1 MNDLGL
7 TFKAGLTL
15 AAAFAF
21 MTSGG
26 CYVRTTARTTAPSG
40 TVQVQTQQQ
49 TQPQGQSG
57 VVVLESSC
65 VQGGQEI
72 CNGLDDNCDG
82 QIDEGC
88 GYSSGDVQIT
98 LAWNTGADLDL
109 YVYDPMGGRIFYN
122 QRQVPSGGELDQDA
136 RGNCNPSQANNRI
149 ENVYWSGQQPPSG
162 RYTVEV
168 HYWAGDQCSSNA
180 GPTTGVVSISVGGR
194 IVGTYQLTLAQ
205 DQRATFA
212 TFDIP

>member
-1 MNDLGL
+1 MNNYRFAIQSTSTILMALAFL
-7 TFKAGLTL
+7 TT
-15 AAAFAF
+15 
-21 MTSGG
+21 GG
-26 CYVRTTARTTAPSG
+26 CYVRTTARTTGPG
-40 TVQVQTQQQ
+40 VTTQTQTQ
-49 TQPQGQSG
+49 TPSG

-65 VQGGQEI
+65 VQGAQEI
-72 CNGLDDNCDG
+72 CNGLDDNCNG

-109 YVYDPMGGRIFYN
+109 YVYDPQGSRIFYS
-122 QRQVPSGGELDQDA
+122 QPQAPSGGVLDQDA
-136 RGNCNPSQANNRI
+136 RGNCNQSQPNNRI
-149 ENVYWSGQQPPSG
+149 ENVYWGGVQPPSG

-168 HYWAGDQCSSNA
+168 HYWAGDQCSSSA
-180 GPTTGVVSISVGGR
+180 GPTTGVVSISVGGS
-194 IVGTYQLTLAQ
+194 ILGTYQLMLSA

>member
-1 MNDLGL
+1 MN
-7 TFKAGLTL
+7 TYR
-15 AAAFAF
+15 FAF
-21 MTSGG
+21 QSTTTILMALAFLTTGG
-26 CYVRTTARTTAPSG
+26 CYVRTTARTTGPG
-40 TVQVQTQQQ
+40 VTVQTQQTQ
-49 TQPQGQSG
+49 TQTPSG

-65 VQGGQEI
+65 VQGAQEI
-72 CNGLDDNCDG
+72 CNGLDDNCNG

-109 YVYDPMGGRIFYN
+109 YVYDPQGSRIFYS
-122 QRQVPSGGELDQDA
+122 QPQAPSGGVLDQDA
-136 RGNCNPSQANNRI
+136 RGNCNTSQPNNRI
-149 ENVYWSGQQPPSG
+149 ENVYWGGVQPPSG

-180 GPTTGVVSISVGGR
+180 GPTTGVVSISVGGS
-194 IVGTYQLTLAQ
+194 ILGTYQLMLAA

>member
-1 MNDLGL
+1 MNP
-7 TFKAGLTL
+7 AR
-15 AAAFAF
+15 FAF
-21 MTSGG
+21 HSTSTLLVAMAFLTTGG
-26 CYVRTTARTTAPSG
+26 CYVRTTARTTQPSV
-40 TVQVQTQQQ
+40 TVQTQQQ
-49 TQPQGQSG
+49 QQPTQSG

-65 VQGGQEI
+65 VQGAQEI
-72 CNGLDDNCDG
+72 CNGLDDNCNG

-109 YVYDPMGGRIFYN
+109 YVYDPQGNRIYYGEP
-122 QRQVPSGGELDQDA
+122 QAPSGGHLDQDA
-136 RGNCNPSQANNRI
+136 RGNCNPSQPNNRI
-149 ENVYWSGQQPPSG
+149 ENVYWGGGVRPPSG

-168 HYWAGDQCSSNA
+168 HYWAGDGCSSNA
-180 GPTTGVVSISVGGR
+180 GPTTGVVSISVGGS
-194 IVGTYQLTLAQ
+194 ILGTYQLMLAG

>member
-1 MNDLGL
+1 MN
-7 TFKAGLTL
+7 TYR
-15 AAAFAF
+15 FAF
-21 MTSGG
+21 QSTSTILLALAFLTTGG
-26 CYVRTTARTTAPSG
+26 CYVRTTAHTTGPAV
-40 TVQVQTQQQ
+40 TTQTQTQ
-49 TQPQGQSG
+49 TPSG

-65 VQGGQEI
+65 VQGAQEI
-72 CNGLDDNCDG
+72 CNGLDDNCNG

-109 YVYDPMGGRIFYN
+109 YVYDPQGSRIFYN
-122 QRQVPSGGELDQDA
+122 QPQAPSGGMLDQDA
-136 RGNCNPSQANNRI
+136 RGNCNPSQPNNRI
-149 ENVYWSGQQPPSG
+149 ENVYWGGVQPPSG

-168 HYWAGDQCSSNA
+168 HYYAVDQCSSSA
-180 GPTTGVVSISVGGR
+180 GPTTGVVSISVGGS
-194 IVGTYQLTLAQ
+194 ILGSYQLMLNA

>member
-1 MNDLGL
+1 MNTYRFTFQSSSTILMALAFL
-7 TFKAGLTL
+7 TT
-15 AAAFAF
+15 
-21 MTSGG
+21 GG
-26 CYVRTTARTTAPSG
+26 CYVRTTARTTGPG
-40 TVQVQTQQQ
+40 VTVQTTQTQTQ
-49 TQPQGQSG
+49 TPSG

-65 VQGGQEI
+65 VQGAQEI
-72 CNGLDDNCDG
+72 CNGLDDNCNG

-109 YVYDPMGGRIFYN
+109 YVYDPQGSRIFYS
-122 QRQVPSGGELDQDA
+122 QPQAPSGGVLDQDA
-136 RGNCNPSQANNRI
+136 RGNCNTSQPNNRI
-149 ENVYWSGQQPPSG
+149 ENVYWGGVQPPSG

-180 GPTTGVVSISVGGR
+180 GPTTGVVSISVGGS
-194 IVGTYQLTLAQ
+194 ILGTYQLMLAA